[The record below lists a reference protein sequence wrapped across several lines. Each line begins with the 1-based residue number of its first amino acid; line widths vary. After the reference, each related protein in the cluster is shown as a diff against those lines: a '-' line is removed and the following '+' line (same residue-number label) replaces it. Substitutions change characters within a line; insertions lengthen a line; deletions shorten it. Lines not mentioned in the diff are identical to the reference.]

1 MCDEHELKV
10 ITDEVSKFSKR
21 TYGRHLKDVI
31 LYGSYARG
39 DQEDDSDIDIMIL
52 VDMSPSDI
60 RDSGR
65 KLTKLSSDLGLAYD
79 VVVSPTVKDYKTFE
93 AWREALPYYRN
104 IDREGI
110 RINA

>member
-1 MCDEHELKV
+1 MCDEHKLKM
-10 ITDEVSKFSKR
+10 ITNEVSRFSKR
-21 TYGRHLKDVI
+21 TYGKHLKDVI

-39 DQEDDSDIDIMIL
+39 EQEDDSDIDIMIL
-52 VDMSPSDI
+52 VDMNPAEI
-60 RDSGR
+60 KGSGR
-65 KLTKLSSDLGLAYD
+65 ALTKLSSDLGLAYD

-110 RINA
+110 RIDA